1 MSTSSIAAASTR
13 ARLCRSTL
21 PRHGRHGAM
30 PRASPSARALE
41 HIMRHCWRGHP
52 EGRARILV
60 TGAGGNVG
68 QGILKAL
75 TAARI
80 ASWTVA
86 TDCEPASVGLYA
98 ADRGYVVPR
107 AADPSF
113 CDSLCAIIVKER
125 IDLVLVGADA
135 ETIHLA
141 RLRSRIESGTRAV
154 VLVGDPAAVAR
165 GHDKWLTAQW
175 FASEGLR
182 HPATVRADDRAGR
195 TALMNAAERV
205 VVKPRCGYA
214 SRGVLVSRNRNEIE
228 ALADR
233 LGENGIVQDYVGS
246 DDQEFTAAVLCDR
259 DGRVGASIVMKR
271 DLLQG
276 TSYRI
281 QPVAD
286 AELSGAV
293 HAWATRFAVQGPLNF
308 QFRVTAQGPVCFEVN
323 ARFSGTTG
331 VRHLF
336 GYNDAALAVRH
347 FLFNEPIEQGP
358 IASGIVLRLWD
369 ELYVPGLDWKAAR
382 AVRIIEDGSPR
393 MGS

>member
-1 MSTSSIAAASTR
+1 
-13 ARLCRSTL
+13 
-21 PRHGRHGAM
+21 
-30 PRASPSARALE
+30 
-41 HIMRHCWRGHP
+41 MRHCWRGCP

-86 TDCEPASVGLYA
+86 TDCEPVSAGLYA

-107 AADPSF
+107 AEDRSF
-113 CDSLCAIIVKER
+113 CEFLCRIVEKER
-125 IDLVLVGADA
+125 INLILVGADA

-141 RLRSRIESGTRAV
+141 RLRARIEAETGAV
-154 VLVGDPAAVAR
+154 VLVADPDAVER
-165 GHDKWLTAQW
+165 SHDKWLTAQW
-175 FASEGLR
+175 FAREGLP
-182 HPATVRADDRAGR
+182 HPRSVRADDRAGR
-195 TALMNAAERV
+195 HALIDAIERV

-214 SRGVLVSRNRNEIE
+214 SRGLVVSTRRDEVE
-228 ALADR
+228 AIADR
-233 LGENGIVQDYVGS
+233 LGENGIVQEYVGS
-246 DDQEFTAAVLCDR
+246 DDREFTGAVLCDR
-259 DGRVGASIVMKR
+259 KGRVGASLVMQR

-281 QPVAD
+281 QPVDD
-286 AELSGAV
+286 AELTGAL
-293 HAWATRFAVQGPLNF
+293 HAWATRFAAPGPVNF
-308 QFRVTAQGPVCFEVN
+308 QFRVTAHGPVCLEIN

-331 VRHLF
+331 IRHLF

-358 IASGIVLRLWD
+358 IAPGMVMRLWD
-369 ELYVPGLDWKAAR
+369 EMHVPGLAWSAAR
-382 AVRIIEDGSPR
+382 AATIIEDGSPLTADPV
-393 MGS
+393 GSSNRRS